1 MYKYLLGFWKC
12 FSEFIALDQGS
23 TGWGSFNIVFTM
35 PVQAGADW
43 ILISFPVETR
53 HTSCQVNFRNVLF
66 KFLNYVKIFPAMPRL
81 PTPDRATPSTHH
93 TNQESSESS
102 KSSLRRTELFIV
114 CGHRLVT
121 RPKHG
126 ISHLFSTPKHQ
137 VLNEFLNV
145 CIFCCGSQ
153 PAGFCEE
160 SQSDTAQICR
170 PESCSSERLSPPPFP
185 TCRHQNYTMLILLY

>member
-1 MYKYLLGFWKC
+1 MHEYLLGFWKC
-12 FSEFIALDQGS
+12 FREFIAFVQGS
-23 TGWGSFNIVFTM
+23 TDCVLFNILFTM
-35 PVQAGADW
+35 PVQAEVDW

-53 HTSCQVNFRNVLF
+53 RTSCHVNHRNVPF
-66 KFLNYVKIFPAMPRL
+66 KFLNYVKIFPKMPRL
-81 PTPDRATPSTHH
+81 PTPVTATPSTHH
-93 TNQESSESS
+93 RNQESQESSEWS
-102 KSSLRRTELFIV
+102 KCWTVRFIDRRHL
-114 CGHRLVT
+114 LVT

-126 ISHLFSTPKHQ
+126 TLHFFSTPKHQ

-185 TCRHQNYTMLILLY
+185 TCRHQNYIL